1 MSQHASD
8 ADLDRLSWHD
18 NTIYGFR
25 FDLGASGFT
34 QKLRAA
40 ARA

>member
-1 MSQHASD
+1 MLQHASD
-8 ADLDRLSWHD
+8 ADLDQLSWHD

-25 FDLGASGFT
+25 FGASGFT

-40 ARA
+40 ERA